1 MSRKENKAVPV
12 GIRMEQGLWESISKF
27 ADAQKISVAE
37 WIRRACIKV
46 IEIEESN
53 SVCME
58 IEELKQIIRDTIR
71 ESLQNEEFVR
81 EVFPNY
87 SPKK

>member
-1 MSRKENKAVPV
+1 
-12 GIRMEQGLWESISKF
+12 MEQRLWDSICAH
-27 ADAQKISVAE
+27 ADAQKIPAAE

-46 IEIEESN
+46 LEIEDSN

-81 EVFPNY
+81 EIFPNY
-87 SPKK
+87 IPKK